1 MMLKGFYILGMEWF
15 AKNDLKYRMARE

>member
-1 MMLKGFYILGMEWF
+1 MILKGFYILEMEWF